1 MANLMGLPRTVQRFG
16 RGFGRAGLVLAFLAL
31 MLRAA
36 VPTGYMVA
44 QDHGPHLVICS
55 GHVASAAETGG
66 KPSQDRPKPDQP
78 CAFAGTHVAL
88 QAPVVPAP
96 VPHAQVP
103 TETVVLA
110 RAALSPGR
118 GLAAPPPPSTG
129 PPARL

>member
-1 MANLMGLPRTVQRFG
+1 MGLPRTLQRFG
-16 RGFGRAGLVLAFLAL
+16 RGFGRAGLVLALLAL

-36 VPTGYMVA
+36 VPAGYMVA

-55 GHVASAAETGG
+55 GHAAVAAETGD
-66 KPSQDRPKPDQP
+66 KPSKDRQKPDQP

-88 QAPVVPAP
+88 EAPVVPAP
-96 VPHAQVP
+96 VPHAQAP
-103 TETVVLA
+103 TKTVVLA